1 MKSNI
6 FFACFMVGMTYSS
19 DDNIIFSSANRPPP
33 GALETQTQMKTM
45 LRSLKNSE
53 EKKVKKEKMK
63 LKGCECVSKTTE
75 NARGI
80 TIDIAL
86 WKFESPKYNFT
97 VIDAPGY
104 RRLIGR
110 RLTLSQPKSSSSYK
124 TGEFM
129 FSMSKNGND
138 KYDEPCDCGFEP
150 IGIDGEE
157 ECNENNCSSGL
168 DFMYYPGGECFCGIL
183 QEYDVEVDESGQ

>member
-1 MKSNI
+1 MKSI
-6 FFACFMVGMTYSS
+6 IVLSCFMVGMTCSS
-19 DDNIIFSSANRPPP
+19 YDNINFSSSNRPPP
-33 GALETQTQMKTM
+33 GA

-53 EKKVKKEKMK
+53 EKKVKKEKIK
-63 LKGCECVSKTTE
+63 LKGCECVPQTTE

-97 VIDAPGY
+97 VIDSPAH

-110 RLTLSQPKSSSSYK
+110 RLTLRQSKSYK

-129 FSMSKNGND
+129 FSTAKNGND

-150 IGIDGEE
+150 IGVDGED

-183 QEYDVEVDESGQ
+183 QEYDVEVDVVY

>member
-1 MKSNI
+1 MKSI
-6 FFACFMVGMTYSS
+6 IVFGCFMVGMTFSSGDNITFSS
-19 DDNIIFSSANRPPP
+19 DNRPPP
-33 GALETQTQMKTM
+33 GSLETQTQTKTM

-63 LKGCECVSKTTE
+63 LKGCECVPE
-75 NARGI
+75 NAR
-80 TIDIAL
+80 DISL
-86 WKFESPKYNFT
+86 YEQELLFLIFFTNDSLIQLEESP
-97 VIDAPGY
+97 
-104 RRLIGR
+104 
-110 RLTLSQPKSSSSYK
+110 SWK